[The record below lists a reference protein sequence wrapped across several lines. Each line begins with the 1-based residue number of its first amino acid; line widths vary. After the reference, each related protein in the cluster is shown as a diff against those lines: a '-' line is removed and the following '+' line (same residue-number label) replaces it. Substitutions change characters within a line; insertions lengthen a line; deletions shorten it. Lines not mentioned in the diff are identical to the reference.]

1 MTPEPERGTGR
12 FASGA
17 RRELAWAAPVALAA
31 ALPLAVVLARG
42 GTLAWGDTAALFA
55 PVRPLVVAALRAFR
69 APLWNPFEAMGIPL
83 HAQLIHGALHPV
95 SWLTALLAPG
105 GGMDALLVAN
115 VVLAGL
121 GAGALARTLGASRA
135 GAAVAGCGYALSG
148 YVLGMSA
155 VLTYQTAAA
164 TAPWV
169 VAALVAAAGG
179 GAARVALASLAVG
192 AMHLSGEPQWTIVAV
207 VGGLVLTAERRGAR
221 GLGPALAAVG
231 LGTCIGAAQL
241 APAWGFL
248 HETERAAG
256 LSAGDRV
263 QWALSPWRLP
273 ELVAP
278 GLFGSAGDLR
288 APVYLWLGG
297 ATQSRLLRPFVPSV
311 FVGAPLLCLAALG
324 VRTGRTGR
332 TLAVLAAIA
341 LWLAFGYHAGAAQL
355 LSSAPVWG
363 SFRYAEKLVGPLTLL
378 LAVLAGLGVER
389 LARELDEGLA
399 RKAAAVALT
408 CAVAALLLR
417 WLEPPAPGAPPATVA
432 LARAALAAGLLH
444 AAAGLGAIA
453 VLAAAARRS
462 ARLRA
467 PAPALAAAVVVAA
480 GYASAGFAL
489 HSGVRGVE
497 DAAPLATIRAEG
509 PVTRVATPLAD
520 PPYPNPLGLDP
531 ADADVAARS
540 RMGVAPFTI
549 GSRIDQVDVYTGLTP
564 RRVIRF
570 VERMGPDVW
579 TALRRFGLTHVVLKA
594 PADEPS
600 AAVARAAV
608 DGGALS
614 LSSEPWRFSVWSVPH
629 RAWARF
635 VSRAVP
641 VADEQQALEAL
652 AGYELAGMG
661 TAVVEGPPPEG
672 TAPGAVLSAVREP
685 ERIRIDAEATGPA
698 FLVVCDS
705 YAPGW
710 RAEIDGR
717 PAPIYRTDY
726 LVRGVPFPP
735 GRHVLEMSYEPPEAR
750 LGFVLAAAGLLG
762 MAALGAFGL
771 RRGRGRRAAGSGEAA
786 ANPERG

>member
-1 MTPEPERGTGR
+1 VSDCIALDGLPLQVRSAGIGVYADALVRHLAARHPETAFVLYQLGGLAARLLPP
-12 FASGA
+12 SDGA
-17 RRELAWAAPVALAA
+17 R
-31 ALPLAVVLARG
+31 
-42 GTLAWGDTAALFA
+42 
-55 PVRPLVVAALRAFR
+55 
-69 APLWNPFEAMGIPL
+69 
-83 HAQLIHGALHPV
+83 
-95 SWLTALLAPG
+95 
-105 GGMDALLVAN
+105 
-115 VVLAGL
+115 
-121 GAGALARTLGASRA
+121 
-135 GAAVAGCGYALSG
+135 
-148 YVLGMSA
+148 
-155 VLTYQTAAA
+155 
-164 TAPWV
+164 
-169 VAALVAAAGG
+169 
-179 GAARVALASLAVG
+179 
-192 AMHLSGEPQWTIVAV
+192 
-207 VGGLVLTAERRGAR
+207 
-221 GLGPALAAVG
+221 
-231 LGTCIGAAQL
+231 
-241 APAWGFL
+241 
-248 HETERAAG
+248 
-256 LSAGDRV
+256 
-263 QWALSPWRLP
+263 P
-273 ELVAP
+273 EL
-278 GLFGSAGDLR
+278 
-288 APVYLWLGG
+288 
-297 ATQSRLLRPFVPSV
+297 
-311 FVGAPLLCLAALG
+311 
-324 VRTGRTGR
+324 
-332 TLAVLAAIA
+332 
-341 LWLAFGYHAGAAQL
+341 
-355 LSSAPVWG
+355 
-363 SFRYAEKLVGPLTLL
+363 
-378 LAVLAGLGVER
+378 
-389 LARELDEGLA
+389 
-399 RKAAAVALT
+399 
-408 CAVAALLLR
+408 
-417 WLEPPAPGAPPATVA
+417 PAN
-432 LARAALAAGLLH
+432 
-444 AAAGLGAIA
+444 
-453 VLAAAARRS
+453 
-462 ARLRA
+462 
-467 PAPALAAAVVVAA
+467 
-480 GYASAGFAL
+480 
-489 HSGVRGVE
+489 
-497 DAAPLATIRAEG
+497 
-509 PVTRVATPLAD
+509 VTRVATPLAD